1 MKNRIRIL
9 LHGSDSGSA
18 LLTAVI
24 LLLVFSILYLSFASR
39 VAAMKK
45 NTAVYREQVF
55 SRIQK
60 ENDEVMRKHDLH

>member
-1 MKNRIRIL
+1 
-9 LHGSDSGSA
+9 
-18 LLTAVI
+18 
-24 LLLVFSILYLSFASR
+24 
-39 VAAMKK
+39 MKK